1 MVIKLVMDAYDYNQ
15 DALIFNTLKVLGIIG
30 LIMIVLEAAIDLELS
45 KKKVAHNLEI
55 LPGSSLV
62 FSNLCVRHFVYHQSI
77 LPRRPYHLSC
87 ICCATI
93 YHE

>member
-45 KKKVAHNLEI
+45 KKKWPIIWKSFLVAL
-55 LPGSSLV
+55 LSLV
-62 FSNLCVRHFVYHQSI
+62 ICAFAISFIINQFFREDPI
-77 LPRRPYHLSC
+77 ISC